1 MALADVPVA
10 RGHRD
15 LRHDRQHDRHAPR
28 LAQRA
33 HGGAPELR
41 RRARE
46 EGARRAREHDRDE
59 VGARRRARG
68 RAEGGGHDA
77 ARHGHPS
84 GAEAVSISTGGAA
97 EQPLVWAAQP
107 RRGAAHERRV
117 LRPQPRGVRARL
129 DGADRRV
136 HVVGEMR
143 GVVGEQ
149 QAARRPA
156 RRREAAADLLERP
169 DECGRALGRGHAAW
183 LLRCRWRRPDLHG
196 ARARCLLPRG
206 LAPVALVSAHR
217 SNCKPTSVV
226 RAVVV
231 VAGASPHDAELTR
244 GHWTERF
251 SSTSKASINP
261 HFLFLFLTLPVTHTR

>member
-41 RRARE
+41 RRRRE

-84 GAEAVSISTGGAA
+84 GAEAISISTGGAA

-117 LRPQPRGVRARL
+117 LHPQPRGVRARL

-136 HVVGEMR
+136 HVVGGMR

-156 RRREAAADLLERP
+156 RRREAAADLLECP
-169 DECGRALGRGHAAW
+169 DECGALGRGHAAR

-244 GHWTERF
+244 GHRRGSE
-251 SSTSKASINP
+251 ASYQLNS
-261 HFLFLFLTLPVTHTR
+261 FYCFLFLTSPQRTHTR